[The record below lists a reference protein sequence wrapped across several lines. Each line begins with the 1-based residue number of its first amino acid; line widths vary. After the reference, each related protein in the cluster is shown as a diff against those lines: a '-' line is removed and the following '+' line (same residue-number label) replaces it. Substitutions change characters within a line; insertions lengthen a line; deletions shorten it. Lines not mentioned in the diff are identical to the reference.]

1 MVKSYECGQLDA
13 LNRVPKSNI
22 IKNVDANTGIYLL
35 VAFVVQALLT
45 IFLMRVVWFWL
56 GIAMLVILLPLNVFV
71 LKELQDFNIK
81 QGFGAINSWISYQLY
96 QKKEIRKAPGERLL
110 SGKRTIND

>member
-1 MVKSYECGQLDA
+1 MVKNYECGQLDA

-45 IFLMRVVWFWL
+45 IF
-56 GIAMLVILLPLNVFV
+56 
-71 LKELQDFNIK
+71 
-81 QGFGAINSWISYQLY
+81 
-96 QKKEIRKAPGERLL
+96 
-110 SGKRTIND
+110 